1 MTDKVDIID
10 FGGQYTNLISKK
22 LRSIGYYN
30 LIYPYQHYKGPD
42 KHTITIILSGSP
54 LSTLDYCDLE
64 KINHYN
70 QPILGICYGAQLLAK
85 CAGCTI
91 QSNQKEFGLSIV
103 NGNKVL
109 MSHSDTIIENNNI
122 EVISK
127 TENGIL
133 AEFKIKG
140 KEHYGL
146 QYHPETEDTENG
158 VNILSK
164 YMKKFGIKPNWNSS
178 NKIKIDVKG
187 KNVLMALSGG
197 VDSSVAAKIIEVSG
211 GSVNKVLVNMGFM
224 RENEIDEVKKLHPDL
239 NVIECKK
246 EALLRLKHITIPE
259 RKRKIIGSLFIE
271 KFSEYAKQLN
281 LKEYLL
287 GQGTIYSD
295 VIESIGGIKS
305 HHNVGG
311 LPEKLHMKIVEPLRY
326 LYKDE
331 VRVIGKEYGISD
343 AILNRDPFPGP
354 GLAIR
359 IIGEVTEERL
369 LRLKKAD
376 KIYRDCLHNMKYEI
390 WQAGAILLPGGGLSI
405 GVQGDVRTDGD
416 VIVLRAVKSVDGM
429 TADSIDFEI
438 KDLKQICSKII
449 NNVNGVNR
457 VVYDLTS
464 KPPGTIEWG

>member
-1 MTDKVDIID
+1 MTILEPSAVDCVIYHAECTD
-10 FGGQYTNLISKK
+10 GFGSAYAAWK
-22 LRSIGYYN
+22 LLGNRAEY
-30 LIYPYQHYKGPD
+30 HAC
-42 KHTITIILSGSP
+42 KHGTP
-54 LSTLDYCDLE
+54 
-64 KINHYN
+64 
-70 QPILGICYGAQLLAK
+70 P
-85 CAGCTI
+85 
-91 QSNQKEFGLSIV
+91 
-103 NGNKVL
+103 
-109 MSHSDTIIENNNI
+109 
-122 EVISK
+122 
-127 TENGIL
+127 
-133 AEFKIKG
+133 
-140 KEHYGL
+140 
-146 QYHPETEDTENG
+146 P
-158 VNILSK
+158 
-164 YMKKFGIKPNWNSS
+164 
-178 NKIKIDVKG
+178 DVKG

-259 RKRKIIGSLFIE
+259 QKRKIIGKLFID

-343 AILNRDPFPGP
+343 AILNRYPFPGP

-359 IIGEVTEERL
+359 IIGEVTEDRL

-376 KIYRDCLHNMKYEI
+376 KIYRDCLQNMKYEI